1 MSGDWI
7 KMRGNL
13 WDDPRVS
20 RLCDLTNQSE
30 AAVIGGL
37 YWLWA
42 TADQHTENGILPGL
56 TLRAID
62 RKTGLQGFGDA
73 LVMIGWLADHPDGV
87 QITRF
92 EEHNGASAKKRC
104 QTAKR
109 VANFKAGNAE
119 ETQEERR
126 GNAASVSSALPREE
140 KRRDISE
147 ANASGAGA
155 PADTA
160 DTIFAL
166 GVPLLTAAA
175 VSERN
180 ARSMLGRLRKDHGDD
195 AVIGALQRCAS
206 ERPLQPVPWI
216 QAALKVAQ
224 RPVAGEPEWRRLQRE
239 RNEAF
244 LGPASASAAAKRKA
258 EQLESG
264 NVLPIGLG

>member
-1 MSGDWI
+1 M
-7 KMRGNL
+7 KELQRL
-13 WDDPRVS
+13 FDDTCNAPETRTGPLPEMDS
-20 RLCDLTNQSE
+20 QRLS
-30 AAVIGGL
+30 
-37 YWLWA
+37 
-42 TADQHTENGILPGL
+42 LP
-56 TLRAID
+56 TP
-62 RKTGLQGFGDA
+62 T
-73 LVMIGWLADHPDGV
+73 P
-87 QITRF
+87 TPS
-92 EEHNGASAKKRC
+92 N
-104 QTAKR
+104 
-109 VANFKAGNAE
+109 
-119 ETQEERR
+119 
-126 GNAASVSSALPREE
+126 
-140 KRRDISE
+140 SE